1 MQTCLSLV
9 LTSACAIALAAES
22 LAAKLAH
29 PHILALLDSGD
40 AAGTRSARS
49 ARNESPL
56 VCRGLYPSFAE
67 RTFFPVDWFNAVDTT
82 YKADLRD
89 LIEIQAQRFDARL
102 EQRLAE
108 TRADL
113 RTEMH
118 AGFADLRTEIGQV
131 RAEMGVGFAQL
142 RAELIKWMF
151 LFWLGTVAA
160 AIFAR

>member
-1 MQTCLSLV
+1 MPVTARLSKRFYE
-9 LTSACAIALAAES
+9 ALGEDVA
-22 LAAKLAH
+22 
-29 PHILALLDSGD
+29 
-40 AAGTRSARS
+40 
-49 ARNESPL
+49 NEL
-56 VCRGLYPSFAE
+56 
-67 RTFFPVDWFNAVDTT
+67 VDWFNAVDTT

-89 LIEIQAQRFDARL
+89 LIEVQAQRFDARL

-131 RAEMGVGFAQL
+131 RAEMGVGFAQVHTKMADL

-160 AIFAR
+160 TLAGIFAR

>member
-1 MQTCLSLV
+1 M
-9 LTSACAIALAAES
+9 
-22 LAAKLAH
+22 
-29 PHILALLDSGD
+29 
-40 AAGTRSARS
+40 
-49 ARNESPL
+49 
-56 VCRGLYPSFAE
+56 YPGFAE

-89 LIEIQAQRFDARL
+89 LIEVQAQRFDARL

-113 RTEMH
+113 RS
-118 AGFADLRTEIGQV
+118 EIGQVRAEVGQV

-160 AIFAR
+160 LIFTR

>member
-1 MQTCLSLV
+1 M
-9 LTSACAIALAAES
+9 
-22 LAAKLAH
+22 
-29 PHILALLDSGD
+29 
-40 AAGTRSARS
+40 
-49 ARNESPL
+49 
-56 VCRGLYPSFAE
+56 
-67 RTFFPVDWFNAVDTT
+67 DWFNAVDTT

-89 LIEIQAQRFDARL
+89 LIEVQAQRFDAKL

-131 RAEMGVGFAQL
+131 RAEMGVGFAQVRTEMATGSAALRTEMAGL

-160 AIFAR
+160 AIFTR

>member
-1 MQTCLSLV
+1 
-9 LTSACAIALAAES
+9 
-22 LAAKLAH
+22 
-29 PHILALLDSGD
+29 
-40 AAGTRSARS
+40 
-49 ARNESPL
+49 
-56 VCRGLYPSFAE
+56 
-67 RTFFPVDWFNAVDTT
+67 VDWFNAVDTT

-89 LIEIQAQRFDARL
+89 LIEVQAQRFDARL

-113 RTEMH
+113 RS
-118 AGFADLRTEIGQV
+118 EIGQVRAEVGQV

-160 AIFAR
+160 TLAGIFTR